1 MLSINNKEHIF
12 EQRYRP
18 HSISECILPS
28 QDKQILTKIVE
39 SGKIPHMILVSSS
52 PGTGKTTVAKA
63 LCHDTDAE
71 MLFVNGSDC
80 KIDFVRGPLTN
91 FATAA
96 SIDGKKKVIVIDEFD
111 RSGLAESQ
119 RHMRSFLEAYSS
131 NCTIII
137 TANNIDGI
145 IEPLQ
150 SRCRV
155 IKFGQATDDDKRN
168 MMKEMIRRCVE
179 ICKNENIKV
188 EDLKVIAALVNKNFP
203 DFRKTIGDLDHY
215 SSKGVIDSGILDLV
229 TKTSGDISD
238 VLDALKSKDVKQLR
252 ALAPKYAVNYSWFI
266 EKLANELY
274 TKLDKASII
283 RMYEIVGE
291 NNQYHGVAASTEL
304 HITYMFMQ
312 LVVEMQFK

>member
-18 HSISECILPS
+18 QSISECILPS

-119 RHMRSFLEAYSS
+119 RHMRSFLDCRGDSAAHPAEPTKLPVSLLVLGNSRAAFLYSAYPGFR
-131 NCTIII
+131 I
-137 TANNIDGI
+137 
-145 IEPLQ
+145 
-150 SRCRV
+150 RCSC
-155 IKFGQATDDDKRN
+155 N
-168 MMKEMIRRCVE
+168 
-179 ICKNENIKV
+179 
-188 EDLKVIAALVNKNFP
+188 
-203 DFRKTIGDLDHY
+203 
-215 SSKGVIDSGILDLV
+215 
-229 TKTSGDISD
+229 
-238 VLDALKSKDVKQLR
+238 DALLGGMQAFQAQAWQAIGVS
-252 ALAPKYAVNYSWFI
+252 
-266 EKLANELY
+266 
-274 TKLDKASII
+274 
-283 RMYEIVGE
+283 
-291 NNQYHGVAASTEL
+291 HGR
-304 HITYMFMQ
+304 
-312 LVVEMQFK
+312 

>member
-18 HSISECILPS
+18 QSISECILPS

-203 DFRKTIGDLDHY
+203 DFRKPV
-215 SSKGVIDSGILDLV
+215 S
-229 TKTSGDISD
+229 
-238 VLDALKSKDVKQLR
+238 
-252 ALAPKYAVNYSWFI
+252 
-266 EKLANELY
+266 
-274 TKLDKASII
+274 
-283 RMYEIVGE
+283 
-291 NNQYHGVAASTEL
+291 
-304 HITYMFMQ
+304 
-312 LVVEMQFK
+312 